1 MRVMDNSPIDV
12 PAVGRLVKE
21 TYAVGQLADC
31 CLYVLSSNASS
42 MVEKAK
48 EVFDGLMKSMGADKL
63 LNKYDFE
70 VLDKLPVLDNHA
82 ILSKAIEDEKC
93 QFLMSLF
100 TPSKVEKQ
108 YLLLNTGEEKL
119 YSDIAMVLY
128 ASERISKHSVSEL
141 LRQYALELPEAFSYE
156 VNEAIKSEKFWK
168 NYLVSVATDMFQ
180 PTFGMQAT
188 MPNIKE
194 VLKIDG
200 IITYKKKKEMMNR
213 MIENIYKI
221 RKHNDE
227 KAEAELNY
235 VLRSLDVESLKAILL
250 KMSKKQLD
258 TFYKTANP
266 LIRAEESTMSLE
278 IKYIG
283 KLDPVQK
290 TNGRYR
296 LFLQKDYDQIQ
307 VHFARRDTFILYL
320 IYLIDKHE
328 RNDVDTINIEDYEQ
342 QFKDLY
348 GEVYV
353 PEEAAA
359 MYNAMVKCHDKDGNP
374 QQPQIKHCYADIR
387 SALIDG
393 CEKLR
398 ELSSPFTLMDAQDH
412 LKVLKDRITIPQN
425 LIDLMKVRN

>member
-1 MRVMDNSPIDV
+1 M
-12 PAVGRLVKE
+12 
-21 TYAVGQLADC
+21 
-31 CLYVLSSNASS
+31 
-42 MVEKAK
+42 
-48 EVFDGLMKSMGADKL
+48 
-63 LNKYDFE
+63 
-70 VLDKLPVLDNHA
+70 
-82 ILSKAIEDEKC
+82 
-93 QFLMSLF
+93 
-100 TPSKVEKQ
+100 
-108 YLLLNTGEEKL
+108 
-119 YSDIAMVLY
+119 
-128 ASERISKHSVSEL
+128 
-141 LRQYALELPEAFSYE
+141 
-156 VNEAIKSEKFWK
+156 
-168 NYLVSVATDMFQ
+168 
-180 PTFGMQAT
+180 
-188 MPNIKE
+188 
-194 VLKIDG
+194 
-200 IITYKKKKEMMNR
+200 
-213 MIENIYKI
+213 
-221 RKHNDE
+221 
-227 KAEAELNY
+227 
-235 VLRSLDVESLKAILL
+235 LRSLDVESLKAILL